1 MNFDDCV
8 KAHVAWK
15 SKLQTYLRSPDKSL
29 NPTTVESDRN
39 CDLGKWLHGEG
50 AKFVSN
56 PKFAQLVAEHA
67 KFHKAAA
74 GIIRQAD
81 TGKNVLE
88 DVALGGKS
96 DFSAASAKVVGL
108 IMECKKDFSK

>member
-1 MNFDDCV
+1 MNLDDCV

-15 SKLQTYLRSPDKSL
+15 SKLQNYLRNPDKSL
-29 NPTTVESDRN
+29 TPTTVESDRN

-50 AKFVSN
+50 TKFTAN

-74 GIIRQAD
+74 SIIRQAD

-88 DVALGGKS
+88 EVALGSKS
-96 DFSAASAKVVGL
+96 DFAATSAKVVGL
-108 IMECKKDFSK
+108 ILECKKDFSK

>member
-1 MNFDDCV
+1 MNFDEGV

-15 SKLQTYLRSPDKSL
+15 SKLQGYLRNPDKSL
-29 NPTTVESDRN
+29 TPTTVESDRN

-50 AKFVSN
+50 ARFASN
-56 PKFAQLVAEHA
+56 PQFSQLVAEHA

-74 GIIRQAD
+74 SIIRQAN

-88 DVALGGKS
+88 EVALGGKS
-96 DFSAASAKVVGL
+96 DFSTASTKVVAL

>member
-15 SKLQTYLRSPDKSL
+15 SKLQGYLRNPDKSL
-29 NPTTVESDRN
+29 TPTTVESDRN

-50 AKFVSN
+50 AKFASN
-56 PKFAQLVAEHA
+56 TKFSQLVAEHD

-74 GIIRQAD
+74 SIIRQAD
-81 TGKNVLE
+81 TGKSVVE
-88 DVALGGKS
+88 ETALGGKS
-96 DFSAASAKVVGL
+96 EFSTASAKVVGL
-108 IMECKKDFSK
+108 IMDCKKDFSK

>member
-15 SKLQTYLRSPDKSL
+15 GKLQSYLKKPDKSL
-29 NPTTVESDRN
+29 SPTTVESDRN

-50 AKFVSN
+50 AKFASN
-56 PKFAQLVAEHA
+56 PKFSQLVAEHA

-74 GIIRQAD
+74 GVIRHAD
-81 TGKNVLE
+81 TGKNVVE
-88 DVALGGKS
+88 ETALGGNS
-96 DFSAASAKVVGL
+96 EFSTASAKVVGL
-108 IMECKKDFSK
+108 IMECKKEFSK